1 MQQAISWNKK
11 YFICFDRLIMTKR
24 RWTIA
29 LASFYLTKKKQVKIN
44 LTKHKKDH
52 VRFNNGTNREKE
64 KGATTAVLRKF

>member
-1 MQQAISWNKK
+1 
-11 YFICFDRLIMTKR
+11 MTKR